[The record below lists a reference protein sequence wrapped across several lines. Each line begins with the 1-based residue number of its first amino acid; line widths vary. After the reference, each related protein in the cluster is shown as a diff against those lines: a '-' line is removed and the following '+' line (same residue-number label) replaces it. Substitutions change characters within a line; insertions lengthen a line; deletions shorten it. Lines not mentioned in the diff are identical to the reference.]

1 MEQGMRSFLCC
12 AAVLAVVGLA
22 IDRADAQ
29 DRGAPSSG
37 AIPQNIPPEISQK
50 PSVPPLQLSQ
60 GQRAKIKRAVRSED
74 TEISFALKEAKTAT
88 NFQPSV
94 GAKVPGALKLHP
106 LPRPLVYEIQPLE
119 RYTYVKFRHQ
129 VLVVNPMT
137 REIVDM
143 FPED

>member
-1 MEQGMRSFLCC
+1 MRSFLCC

-29 DRGAPSSG
+29 DTPGPG
-37 AIPQNIPPEISQK
+37 AIPQNIPPAISQK
-50 PSVPPLQLSQ
+50 SSVPPLQLSQ

-74 TEISFALKEAKTAT
+74 TEISFALKEAKTAA

-143 FPED
+143 FPEG